1 MLNGAS
7 EPHVRVVIVNPLC
20 DAQSWKYEVLED
32 LTVTDAPLPGAFVS
46 AHKLITTCRVH
57 PNTVITTK
65 CDSGRQPALLGRV
78 QVVAR

>member
-1 MLNGAS
+1 MLNSTS
-7 EPHVRVVIVNPLC
+7 EPHVRVVIVKPLRNS
-20 DAQSWKYEVLED
+20 QSWKDEVLEY
-32 LTVTDAPLPGAFVS
+32 LAVADAPVTGAFVS